1 MNKIKLIL
9 ILLLLFILNICAYAN
24 EALPYNYSD
33 TFSIPVRLSVVNE
46 ISTKGGLIEGQE
58 IKLKL
63 KNDIFYKHRIIARRN
78 DIATAKIETYIT
90 KGMNGFP
97 AEIILDSFN
106 INGIKDSQLLGT
118 YTKTGKN
125 FAPLVYPIKW
135 ALTPIP
141 LAGTVTNLITGT
153 NATISPE
160 DEIIIYYFPNWK

>member
-9 ILLLLFILNICAYAN
+9 LLFLFFALKSSVRAN
-24 EALPYNYSD
+24 ETLPYDYSD

-46 ISTKGGLIEGQE
+46 ISTSGGLIEGEE

-63 KNDIFYKHRIIARRN
+63 KNDIYYKHKIIARRN
-78 DIATAKIETYIT
+78 DVATAKIETYIT

-97 AEIILDSFN
+97 AEIILDRFK

-118 YTKTGKN
+118 YTKSGKN

-153 NATISPE
+153 NATIRPE
-160 DEIIIYYFPNWK
+160 DEIVIYYFPNWK